1 MAETVYL
8 NDGTMECIFDD
19 KDVFLERLLNE
30 KLGSDAA
37 RCFRNYIDEL
47 LEEGRDLEL
56 QAAENERSA
65 DGYLQMCR
73 DALEALDN
81 IVNCLC
87 SSKPDISKLLSI
99 ARNAQ
104 QDLYSN
110 L

>member
-30 KLGSDAA
+30 KLGLDAA
-37 RCFRNYIDEL
+37 HCFRNYIDEL
-47 LEEGRDLEL
+47 LEESKDWEL
-56 QAAENERSA
+56 QATENERSA

-73 DALEALDN
+73 DALEALDS
-81 IVNCLC
+81 IVNGLC
-87 SSKPDISKLLSI
+87 SSKPNISKLLSI

-104 QDLYSN
+104 QDLYSS

>member
-47 LEEGRDLEL
+47 IEENKAWEE
-56 QAAENERSA
+56 QAADNEKVA

-73 DALEALDN
+73 DALEALDSILN
-81 IVNCLC
+81 GLC

-99 ARNAQ
+99 ARNAKH
-104 QDLYSN
+104 DLYNN